1 MRVAEPQAPMIRF
14 LSFCSPR
21 RARNV
26 LLPVAAACALLL
38 GSARASYEDVVNAFT
53 TIRANTSFPVQGK
66 TFNDVEETFGPRRQ
80 PSLSGSYDWHRG
92 LDIDGAGGENIL
104 AAYDAQFEKL
114 DYSASA
120 GNYVVLKHT
129 LPSTVTYGSNP
140 DKQSWTTFYTYYMH
154 LSDDSVTLINN
165 AGWAKGSAITKGT
178 TIGYLG
184 NTGGSGG
191 EAYAYHLHFELRFG
205 TSNPLEN
212 QIAIGGLTAT
222 DAWFDPHMHPLL
234 LFNPNNATLRGTS
247 SGASY
252 AQSLALL
259 AAGTHADGLTFQY
272 TSSLDELPLL
282 NRFDVQVREIAS
294 GNVVRSHSLDF
305 NQRLG
310 FDASTNALLDTR
322 DVTQPYSAPQYFED
336 ADTTFTSQL
345 VVPTSWL
352 GAYNTSAY
360 EVRVTASD
368 IWLNSTALT
377 VSASAVPEPST
388 YAALAGV
395 LALGVVV
402 WRRRERS

>member
-1 MRVAEPQAPMIRF
+1 MHPSISSSAFMRIRRTLLTF
-14 LSFCSPR
+14 FTAL
-21 RARNV
+21 A
-26 LLPVAAACALLL
+26 LLPAA
-38 GSARASYEDVVNAFT
+38 SRAGYEDIVNAFT
-53 TIRANTSFPVQGK
+53 TIRTNTSFPVQGK

-92 LDIDGAGGENIL
+92 IDIDGAGGENIL
-104 AAYDAQFEKL
+104 AVYDAQFEKL

-129 LPSTVTYGSNP
+129 LPSSVAFGSNP
-140 DKQSWTTFYTYYMH
+140 DKQTWTTFYTYYMH
-154 LSDDSVTLINN
+154 LTDDSVTLVNN
-165 AGWAKGSAITKGT
+165 AGWTKGSAITKGT
-178 TIGYLG
+178 TIGHLG
-184 NTGGSGG
+184 NSGGSGG
-191 EAYAYHLHFELRFG
+191 EAYAMHLHFELRFG
-205 TSNPLEN
+205 TSNPLAN
-212 QIAIGGLTAT
+212 QIAGDGLTTT

-234 LFNPNNATLRGTS
+234 LFNPNDATLRGGS

-252 AQSLALL
+252 TQSLSLL
-259 AAGTHADGLTFQY
+259 AAGTHADGMTFGY

-294 GNVVRSHSLDF
+294 GNVVLSHTLDF

-322 DVTQPYSAPQYFED
+322 DLTKPYSAPQYFED

-352 GAYNTSAY
+352 GAYNSAAY
-360 EVRVTASD
+360 SVTVTASD

-377 VSASAVPEPST
+377 VSAVPEPST
-388 YAALAGV
+388 CAVLAGA
-395 LALGVVV
+395 LALGCAR
-402 WRRRERS
+402 WRRQRRSAQRG

>member
-1 MRVAEPQAPMIRF
+1 MQQSLHFSAFARATIVRAAVAFAAF
-14 LSFCSPR
+14 LP
-21 RARNV
+21 
-26 LLPVAAACALLL
+26 AAA
-38 GSARASYEDVVNAFT
+38 RAGYEDIVSAFT
-53 TIRANTSFPVQGK
+53 TIRADTTFPVQGK

-92 LDIDGAGGENIL
+92 IDIDGAGGENIL
-104 AAYDAQFEKL
+104 AAYDAQFEKI

-129 LPSTVTYGSNP
+129 LPSSVAFGTNP
-140 DKQSWTTFYTYYMH
+140 DKQTWTTFYTYYMH

-165 AGWAKGSAITKGT
+165 QAWTKGSTISKGA

-212 QIAIGGLTAT
+212 QIAVGGLTST

-234 LFNPNNATLRGTS
+234 LFNPNDAALRGAS
-247 SGASY
+247 SGATYS
-252 AQSLALL
+252 QSLSLL
-259 AAGTHADGLTFQY
+259 AAGTHADGMTFGY
-272 TSSLDELPLL
+272 SSSLDELPLL
-282 NRFDVQVREIAS
+282 NRYDVTVREIAS
-294 GNVVRSHSLDF
+294 GNVVLSHTLDF

-310 FDASTNALLDTR
+310 FDATTNAALDTR
-322 DVTQPYSAPQYFED
+322 DLTKPYTAPQYFED
-336 ADTTFTSQL
+336 ADTTFNSQL

-352 GAYNTSAY
+352 GAYSSAAY
-360 EVRVTASD
+360 SVNVTASD
-368 IWLNSTALT
+368 IWLNTTSLT
-377 VSASAVPEPST
+377 VSAVPEPST
-388 YAALAGV
+388 YAALAGA

-402 WRRRERS
+402 WRRRGGR

>member
-1 MRVAEPQAPMIRF
+1 MQQSLHFPALARATIVRAAVAFA
-14 LSFCSPR
+14 
-21 RARNV
+21 A
-26 LLPVAAACALLL
+26 LLPAAA
-38 GSARASYEDVVNAFT
+38 RAGYEDIVSAFT
-53 TIRANTSFPVQGK
+53 TIRSNTTFPVQGK

-92 LDIDGAGGENIL
+92 IDIDGAGGENIL

-129 LPSTVTYGSNP
+129 LPSSVAFGTNP
-140 DKQSWTTFYTYYMH
+140 DKQTWTTFYTYYMH

-165 AGWAKGSAITKGT
+165 QAWTKGSTISKGT

-212 QIAIGGLTAT
+212 QIAVGGLTST

-234 LFNPNNATLRGTS
+234 LFNPNDATLRGAS
-247 SGASY
+247 SGATYS
-252 AQSLALL
+252 QSLSLL
-259 AAGTHADGLTFQY
+259 AAGTHADGMTFGY
-272 TSSLDELPLL
+272 SSSLDELPLL
-282 NRFDVQVREIAS
+282 NRYDVTVREIAS
-294 GNVVRSHSLDF
+294 GNVVLSHTLDF

-310 FDASTNALLDTR
+310 FDATTNAALDTR
-322 DVTQPYSAPQYFED
+322 DLTKPYTAPQYFED
-336 ADTTFTSQL
+336 ADTTFNSQL

-352 GAYNTSAY
+352 GAYASAAY
-360 EVRVTASD
+360 SVNVTASD
-368 IWLNSTALT
+368 IWLNSTTLT
-377 VSASAVPEPST
+377 VGASAVPEPST
-388 YAALAGV
+388 YAALAGA
-395 LALGVVV
+395 LALGAVA
-402 WRRRERS
+402 WRRRHAC

>member
-1 MRVAEPQAPMIRF
+1 MHP
-14 LSFCSPR
+14 SFPRPSSVSRHAR
-21 RARNV
+21 RALLALNIALA
-26 LLPVAAACALLL
+26 LLPAVL
-38 GSARASYEDVVNAFT
+38 RASYEDIVNAFT
-53 TIRANTSFPVQGK
+53 TIRTNTSFPVQGK

-92 LDIDGAGGENIL
+92 IDIDGAGGENIL

-129 LPSTVTYGSNP
+129 LPSSVAFGSNP
-140 DKQSWTTFYTYYMH
+140 DKQTWTTFYTYYMH

-178 TIGYLG
+178 TIGHLG

-212 QIAIGGLTAT
+212 QIAVGGLTAT
-222 DAWFDPHMHPLL
+222 DAWFDPHMHPML
-234 LFNPNNATLRGTS
+234 LFNPNDATLRGSS
-247 SGASY
+247 SGAAY

-259 AAGTHADGLTFQY
+259 AAGTHADGMTFQY

-294 GNVVRSHSLDF
+294 GNVVLSHTLDF

-310 FDASTNALLDTR
+310 FDASSNALLDTR
-322 DVTQPYSAPQYFED
+322 DLTQPYSAPQYFED
-336 ADTTFTSQL
+336 ADTTFTSQV

-352 GAYNTSAY
+352 GAYNSAAY
-360 EVRVTASD
+360 SVTVTASD
-368 IWLNSTALT
+368 IWLSSTALT
-377 VSASAVPEPST
+377 VSAVPEPST
-388 YAALAGV
+388 YAALVGA
-395 LALGVVV
+395 LALGCAV
-402 WRRRERS
+402 WRRRVAA

>member
-1 MRVAEPQAPMIRF
+1 MKFP
-14 LSFCSPR
+14 
-21 RARNV
+21 
-26 LLPVAAACALLL
+26 LPSRSSAAARRCALLL
-38 GSARASYEDVVNAFT
+38 AAGLVLGALPSPLRAGYEDIVNAFAAL
-53 TIRANTSFPVQGK
+53 RSDTSFPVQGK
-66 TFNDVEETFGPRRQ
+66 AFNDIEETFGPRRQ

-92 LDIDGAGGENIL
+92 IDIDGTGGENIL

-129 LPSTVTYGSNP
+129 LPSSVVYGTNP
-140 DKQSWTTFYTYYMH
+140 DKQTWTTFYTYYMH

-165 AGWAKGSAITKGT
+165 AGWAKGSAITAGT
-178 TIGYLG
+178 TIGHLG

-212 QIAIGGLTAT
+212 QIAVGGLTAT
-222 DAWFDPHMHPLL
+222 DAWFDPHLHPML
-234 LFNPNNATLRGTS
+234 LFNPNDATLRGAS
-247 SGASY
+247 SGATY
-252 AQSLALL
+252 AQSLSLL

-294 GNVVRSHSLDF
+294 GNVVRSHTLDF

-322 DVTQPYSAPQYFED
+322 DLTQPYSAPQYFED
-336 ADTTFTSQL
+336 ADTTFSSQL

-352 GAYNTSAY
+352 GAYASSAY
-360 EVRVTASD
+360 SVTVTASD
-368 IWLNSTALT
+368 IWLNSTTLT
-377 VSASAVPEPST
+377 TSAVPEPST
-388 YAALAGV
+388 YAALAGA
-395 LALGVVV
+395 LALGAVA
-402 WRRRERS
+402 WRRRFRRA

>member
-1 MRVAEPQAPMIRF
+1 MKFP
-14 LSFCSPR
+14 LSSR
-21 RARNV
+21 SS
-26 LLPVAAACALLL
+26 AAARRCALLL
-38 GSARASYEDVVNAFT
+38 AAGLALGALPSPLRAGYEDIVNAFAAL
-53 TIRANTSFPVQGK
+53 RSNTSFPVQGK
-66 TFNDVEETFGPRRQ
+66 AFNDIEETFGPRRQ

-92 LDIDGAGGENIL
+92 IDIDGTGGENIL

-129 LPSTVTYGSNP
+129 LPSAVAYGTNP
-140 DKQSWTTFYTYYMH
+140 DKQTWTTFYTYYMH

-165 AGWAKGSAITKGT
+165 AGWAKGSAITAGT
-178 TIGYLG
+178 TIGHLG

-212 QIAIGGLTAT
+212 QIAGDGLTKT

-234 LFNPNNATLRGTS
+234 LFNPNDATLRG
-247 SGASY
+247 ASAGTAY
-252 AQSLALL
+252 TQSLSLL

-294 GNVVRSHSLDF
+294 GNIVRSHTLDF

-322 DVTQPYSAPQYFED
+322 DLTQPYSAPQYFED
-336 ADTTFTSQL
+336 ADTTFSSQL

-352 GAYNTSAY
+352 GAYASSAY
-360 EVRVTASD
+360 SVTVTASD
-368 IWLNSTALT
+368 IWLNSTTLT
-377 VSASAVPEPST
+377 TSAVPEPST
-388 YAALAGV
+388 YAALAGA
-395 LALGVVV
+395 LALGAVA
-402 WRRRERS
+402 WRRRVRRA